1 MRKWMKLMAV
11 SAALFAVVGC
21 SGSPDAQAEP
31 SGTPAAQAT
40 PADAGSAD
48 KVTVAADGSKFD
60 PPVPVEKIP
69 NGAWAC
75 VMDGKVHY
83 ASGEKGDGKCDT
95 CGMNLVEVGK

>member
-1 MRKWMKLMAV
+1 MKKWMKLMAV

-21 SGSPDAQAEP
+21 SGSPDAGAQP
-31 SGTPAAQAT
+31 SDTPAAQAT
-40 PADAGSAD
+40 AAPEGD

-83 ASGEKGDGKCDT
+83 ASAEKGEGKCVT